1 MFEVTFWPILA
12 AGVANVILGFIWYNP
27 RVFGTVWMR
36 ETNLSPEKMEAGKK
50 KMPIMAFA
58 TFLAAMVVAYV
69 MNHFGI
75 AWGVY
80 DWIGAIELGIWTWI
94 GFVAPI
100 MLGSILWEGK
110 SFKYY
115 AINAGYWLVSF
126 VVMAVILVL
135 FSA

>member
-1 MFEVTFWPILA
+1 MFEVTFLPILA

-27 RVFGTVWMR
+27 KVFGTVWMQAA
-36 ETNLSPEKMEAGKK
+36 NLSPERMEAGKK
-50 KMPIMAFA
+50 KMPVMAFVG
-58 TFLAAMVVAYV
+58 FLAAMVVAYV

-80 DWIGAIELGIWTWI
+80 DWIGGVELGIWSWV

-135 FSA
+135 LSA